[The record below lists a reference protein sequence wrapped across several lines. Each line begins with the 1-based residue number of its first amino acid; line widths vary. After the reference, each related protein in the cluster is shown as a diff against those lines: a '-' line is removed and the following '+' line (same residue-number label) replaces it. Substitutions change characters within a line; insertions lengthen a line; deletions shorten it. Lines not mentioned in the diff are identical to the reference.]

1 MTELSIK
8 RPVGWANAA
17 VYGILMIG
25 IYYSAFTWL
34 IRHDWEREDYSY
46 AYLIPFIVLYL
57 VWDKRDKLAEFRSR
71 VSWKGLIPFVIG
83 LFLFWLG
90 ELGGEYFSLYMSSWL
105 ILVGICWIHLGWTKL
120 KALAFPLFITLAMFP
135 LPSFLYNRVTLELK
149 LISSKIGVDM
159 MQWFGMSAFREGN
172 IIDLGFTQL
181 QVVDACSGL
190 RFVIPLLILSLLMAY
205 FYRAALWKRIVL
217 VLSSVP
223 LSIVTNSLRIA
234 LTGFFYEI
242 WGQKVAEGFFHGFSG
257 WIIFIT
263 SVVVLLLEIGILRL
277 LPPKKVRSENNR
289 KFNQE
294 QDQSETEKKVSSDK
308 NPWLPMKSAQFI
320 VITILLGITLIISQ
334 TFDFREKIPMAE
346 SFADFPLKIGQW
358 AGNRQVLEQKFID
371 ELDFTDYVMI
381 DFRKTDGK
389 QINFYVAY
397 YESQRK
403 GESIHSPASCLP
415 GSGWSFEQAGI
426 SQLNVPGFYSGSIPV
441 SRAFMKKGDSQ
452 QLVYYWFP
460 QRDRVLTNLYQLK
473 IFTFWNALTKQRTDG
488 ALVRLITPVYS
499 KENIDQAEERIKVFG
514 AEIVPVLMKF
524 LPGSRG

>member
-1 MTELSIK
+1 M
-8 RPVGWANAA
+8 
-17 VYGILMIG
+17 
-25 IYYSAFTWL
+25 
-34 IRHDWEREDYSY
+34 
-46 AYLIPFIVLYL
+46 LYL
-57 VWDKRDKLAEFRSR
+57 VWDKRDKLSEVSSR
-71 VSWKGLIPFVIG
+71 VSWKGLIPFGIG
-83 LFLFWLG
+83 VSLFWLG
-90 ELGGEYFSLYMSSWL
+90 ELGGEYFSIYLSFWL
-105 ILVGICWIHLGWTKL
+105 IVVGICWIHLGWTKL
-120 KALAFPLFITLAMFP
+120 KAIAFPLFITLAMFP

-159 MQWFGMSAFREGN
+159 MQWFGMSALREGN

-205 FYRAALWKRIVL
+205 FYRAATWKRIVL
-217 VLSSVP
+217 VLSSIP

-277 LPPKKVRSENNR
+277 LPPKKVRSGNNR

-460 QRDRVLTNLYQLK
+460 QRDRILTNLYQLK
-473 IFTFWNALTKQRTDG
+473 LYTFWNALTKQRTDG

-499 KENIDQAEERIKVFG
+499 KENIDQAEERIKAFG